1 LTEICSRVR
10 RSLSARDLGEIL
22 FPADFHNPRRPQ
34 RDVNEQPSIPD
45 RHAAGSFLGRAIAG
59 VCATFAGIGLGR
71 FAYVPRF
78 PAMVIAGWLEAA
90 GGGPGRAFW
99 RNHPSQLIFG

>member
-1 LTEICSRVR
+1 
-10 RSLSARDLGEIL
+10 
-22 FPADFHNPRRPQ
+22 
-34 RDVNEQPSIPD
+34 VNEQLSIPD

-90 GGGPGRAFW
+90 GGGPGLAFW
-99 RNHPSQLIFG
+99 RKHPSQLIFG

>member
-1 LTEICSRVR
+1 
-10 RSLSARDLGEIL
+10 
-22 FPADFHNPRRPQ
+22 
-34 RDVNEQPSIPD
+34 VNEQPSIPD